1 MEKAK
6 LVVFDWDGTLFNSI
20 GQIVDSLLYAA
31 RKYHQPLTSD
41 EGKDIIG
48 LGLPEVMQRL
58 FPTVPEL
65 HEDILNAYA
74 EHYVLYSQSD
84 SWFEGVSEMLT
95 ALQRKGVILAVA
107 TGKSRRGLDRVLL
120 KTGSNDLFE
129 ITRAASETKSKPNPL
144 MLQEILEH
152 TQIPVHEA
160 IMVGDTSYDLEMA
173 SNIKM
178 PSIGVTYG
186 VHSED
191 ILMNYNPL
199 CIVNNIDE
207 LTAKLLVYT

>member
-207 LTAKLLVYT
+207 LTAKLLAYT

>member
-1 MEKAK
+1 MEKAR

-74 EHYVLYSQSD
+74 EHYVLSSQSD

-152 TQIPVHEA
+152 TLIPVHEA

-207 LTAKLLVYT
+207 LTAKLLAYT

>member
-31 RKYHQPLTSD
+31 RKYHQPLTAD

-74 EHYVLYSQSD
+74 EHYVLSSESD

-95 ALQRKGVILAVA
+95 ALQLKGVILAVA

-199 CIVNNIDE
+199 CVVNSIDE
-207 LTAKLLVYT
+207 LTEKLLAYT

>member
-74 EHYVLYSQSD
+74 EHYVLSSQSD

-120 KTGSNDLFE
+120 KTGSNDLFK

-207 LTAKLLVYT
+207 LTAKLLAYT